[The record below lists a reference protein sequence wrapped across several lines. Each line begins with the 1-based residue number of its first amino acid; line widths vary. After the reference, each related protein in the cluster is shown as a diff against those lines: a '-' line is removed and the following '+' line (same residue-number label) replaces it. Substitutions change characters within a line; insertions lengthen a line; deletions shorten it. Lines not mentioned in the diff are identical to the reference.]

1 MAKKLSLMQF
11 EEFNEKGSPEQYVFM
26 LENQERND
34 LDSNVEILLT
44 FDELEVCCNAAEKSI
59 ALFKKDRSSCFVFN
73 NVKNVVVDDCDVIDD
88 KLIWAAYRITCGSFW
103 DDEHNKTYM
112 VIAKDKFTPLL

>member
-11 EEFNEKGSPEQYVFM
+11 GEFNEKGSPEQYVFT
-26 LENQERND
+26 LENQGGND

-59 ALFKKDRSSCFVFN
+59 TLFTKDRASCFVFN
-73 NVKNVVVDDCDVIDD
+73 NVKNVVVDDCDVIND
-88 KLIWAAYRITCGSFW
+88 KLMWAVCRITCGSFW
-103 DDEHNKTYM
+103 MTS
-112 VIAKDKFTPLL
+112 ITGRTRS